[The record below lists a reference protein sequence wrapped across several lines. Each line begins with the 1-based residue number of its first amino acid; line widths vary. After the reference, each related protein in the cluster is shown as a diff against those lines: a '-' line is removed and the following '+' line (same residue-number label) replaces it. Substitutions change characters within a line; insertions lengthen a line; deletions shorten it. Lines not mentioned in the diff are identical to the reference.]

1 MRLSTGPGSNRTD
14 VDPLLED
21 QEAGLARQHG
31 TMERFWR
38 QFRRR
43 KLNVVGLVVAIGLVL
58 LAIFAPY
65 ITPYDPLETDY
76 SNILGAPDLRH
87 PLGTDWMGRDLLS
100 RLIAGSRLSL
110 SVGIIAVMIGLT
122 GGGLLGLLAG
132 FYPELDNPIMRF
144 VDILLAFPGLLLS
157 ITIVA
162 TLGPGLENV
171 MIAVGIGSISG
182 YARLVRGEVLAA
194 REEDF
199 VEAAR
204 ALGAPDWA
212 ILVNHIIP
220 NIMSPIIVLITFNL
234 AGSVLSAAALSFLG
248 LGAQPP
254 DPEWGMLINEG
265 RRYMLE
271 APWLVLGPGL
281 TITAA
286 ILGFNLLGDGLRDA
300 LDPRMGE

>member
-1 MRLSTGPGSNRTD
+1 MPPSNKPGSSKLKTEM
-14 VDPLLED
+14 ED
-21 QEAGLARQHG
+21 QQAGLAQQHS
-31 TMERFWR
+31 TFVRFWR
-38 QFRRR
+38 QFRKRGT
-43 KLNVVGLVVAIGLVL
+43 NIAGLVVAICLVL
-58 LAIFAPY
+58 LAIYAPY

-76 SNILGAPDLRH
+76 SNILGPPNLKH

-110 SVGIIAVMIGLT
+110 SVGIIAVLIGLL
-122 GGGLLGLLAG
+122 GGGLLGILAG
-132 FYPELDNPIMRF
+132 FYPHLDNVIMRF

-162 TLGPGLENV
+162 TLGPGLQNV

-204 ALGAPDWA
+204 ALGAPDLS
-212 ILVNHIIP
+212 ILTKHVIP

-254 DPEWGMLINEG
+254 EPEWGMLINEG

-271 APWLVLGPGL
+271 APWLVVGPGL